1 MYSILFGVAT
11 DQNQNLIPV
20 SISLVYRYLFDSIQ
34 CNCFTNYVAIKAR
47 CQKSNKVLNTR
58 YNLILFCALCK
69 CNRYI
74 SFWLQ
79 CISNYH

>member
-1 MYSILFGVAT
+1 MYSILFGVAA
-11 DQNQNLIPV
+11 DQNQNLILV

-34 CNCFTNYVAIKAR
+34 CNSFTNYVAINAR

-58 YNLILFCALCK
+58 YNLILSCALCK